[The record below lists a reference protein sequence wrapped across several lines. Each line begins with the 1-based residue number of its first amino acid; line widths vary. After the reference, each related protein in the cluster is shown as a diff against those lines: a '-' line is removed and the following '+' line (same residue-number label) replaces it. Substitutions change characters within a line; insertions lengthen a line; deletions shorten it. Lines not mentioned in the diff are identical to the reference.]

1 MSASFFSLL
10 AALVSTVEVKRFQT
24 IHHCSVD
31 VAHGLVPVRATSLDH
46 LVGETHQRQRH
57 RDPELLRRLHIYE
70 EDEFGGEL
78 DRQVTWLFAFE
89 DAIDIGR
96 RLAIL
101 VGGFAFPAVIQKTAV
116 PGKIGNGTDCR
127 ETMARHQLCNL
138 LWVRTERS
146 TSRKNYANIGL
157 PRKIL
162 QCRVNFAQPAN
173 GRRNDL
179 HSQNPCRVLDLAQEM
194 PGLWRA
200 VRVEND
206 GDARKLG
213 LDLFEQIDPLAAD
226 RELKRGKPGDIA
238 PRLSQAR
245 DEALRHRIRNLH
257 EHDRDCVGGL
267 SEMDEIGRG
276 CA

>member
-1 MSASFFSLL
+1 MGPIA
-10 AALVSTVEVKRFQT
+10 
-24 IHHCSVD
+24 
-31 VAHGLVPVRATSLDH
+31 
-46 LVGETHQRQRH
+46 
-57 RDPELLRRLHIYE
+57 
-70 EDEFGGEL
+70 
-78 DRQVTWLFAFE
+78 
-89 DAIDIGR
+89 GR
-96 RLAIL
+96 RWRDTSSAISF
-101 VGGFAFPAVIQKTAV
+101 GFVLSGPPV
-116 PGKIGNGTDCR
+116 GKITPTLGCR
-127 ETMARHQLCNL
+127 AKFSNVE
-138 LWVRTERS
+138 S
-146 TSRKNYANIGL
+146 
-157 PRKIL
+157 
-162 QCRVNFAQPAN
+162 NFAQPAN

-194 PGLWRA
+194 LGLWRA

-213 LDLFEQIDPLAAD
+213 LDLFKQIDPLAPD

-267 SEMDEIGRG
+267 PEMDEIGRG